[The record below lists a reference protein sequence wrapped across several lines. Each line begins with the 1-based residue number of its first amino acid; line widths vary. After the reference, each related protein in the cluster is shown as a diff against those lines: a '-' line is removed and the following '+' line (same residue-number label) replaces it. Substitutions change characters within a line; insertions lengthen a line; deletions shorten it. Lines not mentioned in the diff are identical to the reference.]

1 VAGQAGAIRAGRAY
15 VELFADNSRFVAGL
29 RAAESQLRAF
39 GSKIQGI
46 GASMAAFGSAAL
58 APFAVSTGIYKG
70 FEDGMLAVQATSGA
84 TAEEYERLTEKAKSL
99 GMTTSFTA
107 QQVASG
113 MLNLARAGFS
123 VKEIDNSIDSILNLA
138 RATGTDL
145 SEATDIAASTLRSF
159 GMEASEMQRIA
170 DVLTATANRSAQTL
184 SDLGEA
190 MKYAAPTA
198 LDFGLTVEDVAKAL
212 GTLANFGIKGSMAGT
227 AFRNIMLRMA
237 DPRIIKKLKE
247 LGVVVKDSSGGFR
260 NLADIMRDLGA
271 ATKDMGD
278 VERLS
283 ILNELFGVRAIGAG
297 AKLTTA
303 QFDEL
308 IKAIDNAAGTAAK
321 TAKVMDSGLGGALR
335 RMFSA
340 FEGIAVAIGRAISKP
355 LSIAADVIA
364 AISKRIIEF
373 VDEHR
378 VLVAVSGAA
387 AAAIVATGMAL
398 VGLGIAFKV
407 AAFALGTVRVLIT
420 ALLLPFKALSVVFA
434 MLASP
439 IGPMVAALGG
449 LTGALLYT
457 SGAGGKAISFLS
469 SKFSELKS
477 TAIEAW
483 EGISAAYAKGDLGLA
498 MRIAWLTI
506 KMEFVEGM
514 DYLSKKWYEFQF
526 GLVKVALDAF
536 IGIQSAWEILQHILV
551 KGIVLLSTIGQIAF
565 NELWSA
571 FIVGIGNAY
580 DALVEFVGT
589 FYNLFRETFG
599 QTFIGLFSN
608 LIQKMLGKP
617 IEEWDA
623 EEFDRQ
629 MKDYL
634 TEERKQRYEDW
645 DRRVQDIKKK
655 YQEME
660 QQAESDY
667 EDRLEEIAKKYI
679 EAQKYIGEAEKE
691 ELEGLIDR
699 LTEARRQWEEAV
711 RQAKEVSK
719 GEGIEPPKQAA
730 FDAAQAARAQVGDML
745 EGATARG
752 TFSSAALYGLGAGG
766 VAQRIAEATAETAR
780 NTRKIAENTEE
791 GAAFS

>member
-1 VAGQAGAIRAGRAY
+1 MAGQAGAIRAGRAY

-46 GASMAAFGSAAL
+46 GAAMAAFGSAAL

-70 FEDGMLAVQATSGA
+70 FEDVMLAVQATSGA

-227 AFRNIMLRMA
+227 AFRNIMLRMS
-237 DPRIIKKLKE
+237 DPKIIKKLKE

-308 IKAIDNAAGTAAK
+308 IEAIDNAAGTAAK

-364 AISKRIIEF
+364 AISKRIIEL

-439 IGPMVAALGG
+439 IGLTVAALGG

-469 SKFSELKS
+469 SKFSDLKS
-477 TAIEAW
+477 AAIEAW
-483 EGISAAYAKGDLGLA
+483 EGIAAAYAKGDLGLA

-506 KMEFVEGM
+506 KMEFEEGINEIR
-514 DYLSKKWYEFQF
+514 KKWVDFRFWFAEIAY
-526 GLVKVALDAF
+526 DAF
-536 IGIQSAWEILQHILV
+536 YGALAAWEIVQH
-551 KGIVLLSTIGQIAF
+551 GIVVGMIEAAAAATNAWDTFVSWWKKAIEGTAMALAKVYNWMMSLVDRNWDSEAF
-565 NELWSA
+565 ASGLNEELQ
-571 FIVGIGNAY
+571 G
-580 DALVEFVGT
+580 
-589 FYNLFRETFG
+589 
-599 QTFIGLFSN
+599 GLEK
-608 LIQKMLGKP
+608 ID
-617 IEEWDA
+617 IEL
-623 EEFDRQ
+623 EE
-629 MKDYL
+629 
-634 TEERKQRYEDW
+634 
-645 DRRVQDIKKK
+645 KKK
-655 YQEME
+655 ETE
-660 QQAESDY
+660 SRRQQMRDQAGGDY
-667 EDRLEEIAKKYI
+667 ETALEDIARERLKTGEYI
-679 EAQKYIGEAEKE
+679 EAAHQEEVEKIAEK
-691 ELEGLIDR
+691 LK
-699 LTEARRQWEEAV
+699 EAKREWEEAV
-711 RQAKEVSK
+711 KQAKEVSK
-719 GEGIEPPKQAA
+719 GEEIEPPKQAA
-730 FDAAQAARAQVGDML
+730 FDAAQSARAQVRDML

-791 GAAFS
+791 GAAFL